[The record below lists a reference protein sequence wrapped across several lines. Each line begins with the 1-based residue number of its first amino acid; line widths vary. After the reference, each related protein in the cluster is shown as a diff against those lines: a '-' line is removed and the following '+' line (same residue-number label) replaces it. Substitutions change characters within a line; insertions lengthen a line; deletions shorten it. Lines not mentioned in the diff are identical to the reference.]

1 MARSPAYADF
11 APHGRRWTKR
21 FGRRL
26 LRLCFLWTLNLFFLF
41 FFLFPFFLLV
51 TTAVKPPR
59 EADAIPLQWF
69 PTSLYWG
76 NFRVLFGYFD
86 FQRYVFNST
95 LVALITTLI
104 ALTLSAAAA
113 YALARLPLPAKR
125 TLLVLTVA
133 AISISAI
140 TMVPSLYLLL
150 REFGWLNTR
159 RALLAPYVAISL
171 PFATWILTNAFRQIP
186 VELTEQGEV
195 DGCTPLATLWR
206 VVLPLASPSL
216 ITAGVVIFLTAWNEY
231 EFAAI
236 FILDAQSPIET
247 APVVL
252 AGIGGSWGIASA
264 ASLIVALPMVA
275 VVLILQQQIVQ
286 GLTAGAL
293 KG

>member
-1 MARSPAYADF
+1 MVRSPAYAAF
-11 APHGRRWTKR
+11 IPRGRRWTKR

-51 TTAVKPPR
+51 TNAVKPPR
-59 EADAIPLQWF
+59 EADSIPIQWF

-76 NFRVLFGYFD
+76 NFRALFGYFD

-95 LVALITTLI
+95 LVALITTFL
-104 ALTLSAAAA
+104 ALALSAAAA

-125 TLLVLTVA
+125 TLLVLTVT

-159 RALLAPYVAISL
+159 RALLGPYVAISL

-236 FILDAQSPIET
+236 FILDARSPIET

-264 ASLIVALPMVA
+264 ASLIVALPVIA
-275 VVLILQQQIVQ
+275 VVLVLQQQIVQ

>member
-1 MARSPAYADF
+1 MVRSPAYADF
-11 APHGRRWTKR
+11 RSRGRPWTKR
-21 FGRRL
+21 YGRRV
-26 LRLCFLWTLNLFFLF
+26 LRLCFLWTLNLFFLA
-41 FFLFPFFLLV
+41 FFLFPFVLLV
-51 TTAVKPPR
+51 SNAVKPPR
-59 EADAIPLQWF
+59 EMDTIPIRWF
-69 PTSLYWG
+69 PSSLYWG
-76 NFRVLFGYFD
+76 NFRILFSYFD
-86 FQRYVFNST
+86 FQRYVFNSSIIALST
-95 LVALITTLI
+95 TVVALLI
-104 ALTLSAAAA
+104 SAAAA
-113 YALARLPLPAKR
+113 YALAKLPLPAKR
-125 TLLVLTVA
+125 TLLVLTVV

-150 REFGWLNTR
+150 RDVGWLNTR

-171 PFATWILTNAFRQIP
+171 PFAIWILTNAFRQIP
-186 VELTEQGEV
+186 GELTEQGEV
-195 DGCTPLATLWR
+195 DGCTPLAVLWR
-206 VVLPLASPSL
+206 VVLPLAAPSL

-236 FILDAQSPIET
+236 FILDARSPIET

-264 ASLIVALPMVA
+264 ASLVVALPVIA